1 LIPVLICAALMFDAP
16 SVTDQTWIYVHDPR
30 IDFGRLHEPKNWSRY
45 MAPDNKSCVVFEYF
59 CNVGDAAW
67 NSSDEELFARTKR
80 AFKQSN
86 IAPAAVDRIYDYKV
100 VRSEKAYP
108 SYEIGFSQ
116 HLLKIREYLKKL
128 KNLQLIGRYGTYK
141 YNNLDHS
148 IETGIKGAQN
158 ILGTNHDTFMVNIED
173 ECLEEI
179 KQ

>member
-1 LIPVLICAALMFDAP
+1 
-16 SVTDQTWIYVHDPR
+16 
-30 IDFGRLHEPKNWSRY
+30 